1 MQVAECRSAPVPLP
15 FTGISTPT
23 QVCKSLKNPC
33 CSTKVPTI
41 RVLLFTQTLDK
52 LPSSDSALPSYL
64 PTPHYHYHYHYLVE
78 EEGVEEDT
86 AGQGNAF
93 TTSWSAP
100 SSLFF
105 FVLVVL
111 PNKTSWGHFSVPYGR
126 TMLMIDRTTSLTT
139 SSPSSFP
146 SNTCQCLL

>member
-1 MQVAECRSAPVPLP
+1 MPQCTSASSIYRNFNPNTSLQVSQKPMLFYEGTYY
-15 FTGISTPT
+15 TGT
-23 QVCKSLKNPC
+23 SLHPNA
-33 CSTKVPTI
+33 
-41 RVLLFTQTLDK
+41 RQTSHFRHRATFL
-52 LPSSDSALPSYL
+52 SSDTALPL
-64 PTPHYHYHYHYLVE
+64 QVHHYHYLVE